1 MSQAATPEGQA
12 DAPRTERH
20 LSARAASQAIT
31 AELLERVSTQLEHLS
46 TRLQQGE
53 SAELLAFMRFSARF
67 HSYSLNNQLLIWTQ
81 APASQYVAG
90 FRNWLASGRSVKK
103 GAKAVRIL
111 APLTVK
117 DPDAARTTEGK
128 QPQKLV
134 GFRYVS
140 VFADYDTEGE
150 PLPTQGFMTVPGGD
164 EGHRALIDD
173 LSSAV
178 PVPVR
183 WEDAPHTALV
193 VNGRPWGRHSSA
205 HGWTDGQQ
213 IVLNTARCA
222 GQPAHALRVF
232 FHEWAHAELHFT
244 DNGQRPEDLPSRAV
258 RELEADGAAYVLCAA
273 YGIDAT
279 AQTAD
284 YVTAWGGHAEALQT
298 SLKRIAKTVSRVQER
313 IQAQQT
319 ARSAAD

>member
-1 MSQAATPEGQA
+1 MSTQPQTAPCPERYLAG
-12 DAPRTERH
+12 
-20 LSARAASQAIT
+20 LSARAASQVIT
-31 AELLERVSTQLEHLS
+31 AELLDRVTTQLEHLS
-46 TRLQQGE
+46 TRLKQGE

-81 APASQYVAG
+81 APAAQYVAG
-90 FRNWLASGRSVKK
+90 FRSWLASGRSVKK

-117 DPDAARTTEGK
+117 DQDAAKTTEGK
-128 QPQKLV
+128 SPVRLV

-164 EGHRALIDD
+164 EGHRALIDE
-173 LSSAV
+173 LMPAV

-183 WEDAPHTALV
+183 WENAPHTA
-193 VNGRPWGRHSSA
+193 A
-205 HGWTDGQQ
+205 HGWTDGQSL
-213 IVLNTARCA
+213 VLNTARCA
-222 GQPAHALRVF
+222 GQPAHAVRVF

-244 DNGQRPEDLPSRAV
+244 DNGQRPEDLPSRDI

-284 YVTAWGGHAEALQT
+284 YVTTWGGNPEALQT
-298 SLKRIAKTVSRVQER
+298 SLKRIAKAVSWVQAR

-319 ARSAAD
+319 AKSAAD

>member
-1 MSQAATPEGQA
+1 MSMARVDKA
-12 DAPRTERH
+12 DKGDKAEASCTERH
-20 LSARAASQAIT
+20 LPGLSARAASQAIT
-31 AELLERVSTQLEHLS
+31 AELLERISTQLEHLS

-81 APASQYVAG
+81 APAAQYVAG
-90 FRNWLASGRSVKK
+90 FRSWLVSGRSVKK

-117 DPDAARTTEGK
+117 DSEAAKTAEGK
-128 QPQKLV
+128 SPVRLV

-140 VFADYDTEGE
+140 VFTDYDTEGE
-150 PLPTQGFMTVPGGD
+150 PLLTQGFMTVPGGD
-164 EGHRALIDD
+164 EGHRALIDE
-173 LSSAV
+173 LIPAV

-183 WEDAPHTALV
+183 WEDAPHIA
-193 VNGRPWGRHSSA
+193 A

-222 GQPAHALRVF
+222 GQPAHAVRVF

-244 DNGQRPEDLPSRAV
+244 DQGTRSENLPERAV
-258 RELEADGAAYVLCAA
+258 RELEADGAAYVLCAV

-284 YVTAWGGHAEALQT
+284 YVTAWGGNAEALQT
-298 SLKRIAKTVSRVQER
+298 SLKRIAKAVSRVQAR
-313 IQAQQT
+313 IQAQQM